1 MDNQTTS
8 LMVAITQHIVG
19 TEYIEQGHPKTDLFT
34 GGRLLRQIPFLRRF
48 VMFLLILFLVFYWLI
63 DVH

>member
-1 MDNQTTS
+1 
-8 LMVAITQHIVG
+8 MVAITQHIVG

-48 VMFLLILFLVFYWLI
+48 VVSADFIFGLLLVN
-63 DVH
+63 